1 VMELALSQSLCQ
13 SKRSLAACSEAAR
26 SDPLLVAVAMLAA
39 ARFEAVRLES
49 GKFDPAPAL
58 AETSAPVS
66 SGKSAIYV
74 TTFGHPVENPVGCTH
89 YTPDSKSVW
98 TESPTWFDAGSSQK
112 VTRYFHGTCRLRLL
126 SEPPEARSRRAQTVR
141 IRACLQVCRKGCVK
155 RAP

>member
-1 VMELALSQSLCQ
+1 MELALSQSLCQ
-13 SKRSLAACSEAAR
+13 SKRSSAACSEAAR

-58 AETSAPVS
+58 AETSALVS

-74 TTFGHPVENPVGCTH
+74 TAFGHPVENPVGCTH

-126 SEPPEARSRRAQTVR
+126 SEPPEARSRGAQTVR

-155 RAP
+155 KAP